1 MNLFLTLASLF
12 CVGAIL
18 GWGLEVLYRRF
29 LSPANPE
36 RRWINP
42 GFCTGPWLP
51 LYGSGLCILYLLSGL
66 DRYELTGHVWC
77 DRLLLF
83 LTMLVCM
90 TVIEYIAGLMCLKL
104 AKVRLW
110 DYSKSRGNIQGII
123 CPAFS
128 LIWGAL
134 GAAYYYLAHPY
145 VEDALAWL
153 SEHLAFS
160 FVFGLFYG
168 VFLVDLIHSAQ
179 LIGRIKAFA
188 EEHDVIVR
196 YEDVKMHIRRFRE
209 RAGKRVWFIFAF
221 YSDIP
226 LAEHLKEAREAWEIR
241 RAERKGRGGK

>member
-1 MNLFLTLASLF
+1 MSAFLTLASLF

-18 GWGLEVLYRRF
+18 GWGLEVLYRSL

-36 RRWINP
+36 HRWINP

-51 LYGSGLCILYLLSGL
+51 LYGSGLCILYLLAGL
-66 DRYELTGHVWC
+66 DRYDITGRLWC

-83 LTMLVCM
+83 IAMTVCM
-90 TVIEYIAGLMCLKL
+90 TAIEYIAGVLSLKV

-110 DYSKSRGNIQGII
+110 DYSQCWGNIQGII

-128 LIWGAL
+128 LVWGIL
-134 GAAYYYLAHPY
+134 GVVYFYGVHPY
-145 VEDALAWL
+145 ILNALAWL
-153 SEHLAFS
+153 SANLAFS
-160 FVFGLFYG
+160 FVIGLFYG
-168 VFLVDLIHSAQ
+168 VFLVDIVHSAQ
-179 LIGRIKAFA
+179 LVTRMKAFA

-196 YEDVKMHIRRFRE
+196 YEDVKLHIRQFRE

-226 LAEHLKEAREAWEIR
+226 LTEHLKQAREAWEER
-241 RAERKGRGGK
+241 RSRRRE